1 MTIYNTHSFKL
12 QALKSYGCSVIGWY
26 LVRTI
31 PGRYPGQSLRRRPG
45 QMLSNND
52 FLLML
57 RRRSRCTP
65 PPPHPLSECRHLQRN
80 SFLLL
85 VAIGEGVT
93 VDSKSLAQFCR
104 PHSKLQTRVS
114 PEQEALTLLFIP
126 AGVSAIFWLESWRFS
141 VSFPPL
147 HSNCP
152 STLIIIH
159 KCYSSSFHCLWMC
172 TVCEWLL

>member
-1 MTIYNTHSFKL
+1 MYNTHSFKL

-31 PGRYPGQSLRRRPG
+31 SEYPGQSLRRRPG

-104 PHSKLQTRVS
+104 PHSELQTRVS
-114 PEQEALTLLFIP
+114 PGT
-126 AGVSAIFWLESWRFS
+126 GSTYT
-141 VSFPPL
+141 PL
-147 HSNCP
+147 HPGWCLCHFLAWVLEILSLVPATSLKLPFN
-152 STLIIIH
+152 INN
-159 KCYSSSFHCLWMC
+159 YS
-172 TVCEWLL
+172 